1 MSLLL
6 PVHAIVIHRWRGID
20 IHGRSTRLRIL
31 VHIMVLLVLLLQIS
45 RRLLRGLLILLLLWL
60 LILVL
65 LFLALR
71 LRLRLRRLL
80 LLLLLLFR
88 GRWFR
93 VLVCAIR
100 LGVVHRIK
108 GVYLRGKPIIGFC
121 RRRYPRVRIVS
132 TILVRVGEE

>member
-6 PVHAIVIHRWRGID
+6 PVHAIVIYRWRGID

-45 RRLLRGLLILLLLWL
+45 RRLLRGL